1 MNPTQLIGAPQVPQ
15 VNLSFGDVVRVRV
28 PWCRVYW
35 HYGIVVQRDVYGQV
49 WVIHCSQ
56 RRRGVS
62 IESLSD
68 FAQEGVVENCG
79 FPSELCTWEVIRRAK
94 SMMGNKWHLT
104 DFNCEHFW
112 RTAHG
117 MEAASHQLQLTLIAG
132 AFVVVGVLLRKYAK

>member
-1 MNPTQLIGAPQVPQ
+1 MMIASPQVA
-15 VNLSFGDVVRVRV
+15 LSVGDVVRVRV
-28 PWCRVYW
+28 HWCPVYW
-35 HYGIVVQRDVYGQV
+35 HYGIVVQRDVYGHV

-68 FAQEGVVENCG
+68 FAQGGVVENCG
-79 FPSELCTWEVIRRAK
+79 FPSELSTWEVIRRAK

-112 RTAHG
+112 RGAHG
-117 MEAASHQLQLTLIAG
+117 MEPESHQMQLTVLAG
-132 AFVVVGVLLRKYAK
+132 AFGVFGVLLRKYAK